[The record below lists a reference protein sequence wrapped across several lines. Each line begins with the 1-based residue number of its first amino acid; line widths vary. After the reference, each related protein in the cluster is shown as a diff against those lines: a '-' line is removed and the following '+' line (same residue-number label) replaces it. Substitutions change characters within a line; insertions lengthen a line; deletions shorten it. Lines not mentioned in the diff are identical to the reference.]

1 MSQNSLNI
9 YLTKNNNFIPTVS
22 NPNVFVYNENGL
34 KNNAKWIKKNI
45 EQNDCNYVI
54 YDHNSCIYSVA
65 KKYLLEQDYY
75 IENITFKEKVNISIN
90 PFDCIRDISDIHF
103 MFLSFLHILWDE
115 NDDDIAAMSNLVD
128 AFANCVYTMFANQ
141 PEKLTMATLK
151 KMVYSVR
158 AVCAGENGTVSMID
172 AIFAN
177 IKDHES
183 MAFKYYNQFLLASGD
198 RKDEVAEKLAQ
209 AFDNL
214 TDIEVEMMSKTDQS
228 VITSFKP
235 KFKTAFFLNA
245 SNEKEEQ
252 SSKLLLTML
261 NYCMQKTQT
270 DNRVLFIIDNLQAKN
285 KLISLPQWLQ
295 NATDYGAN
303 YIIFSDDLAKFKE
316 DEIKTQYFRNIQQ
329 SIGASVLIHR
339 NESVI
344 KYQNK
349 LPATQ
354 EEMCEYAAIQQ
365 LATVI
370 IGETVSKD
378 DVLF

>member
-9 YLTKNNNFIPTVS
+9 YLTKNNSFEPMDT
-22 NPNVFVYNENGL
+22 NPNIFVYNENGL
-34 KNNAKWIKKNI
+34 ANNAKWIKKNI
-45 EQNDCNYVI
+45 ERNNCNYVI

-75 IENITFKEKVNISIN
+75 IENITFQNKVNVSIN

-115 NDDDIAAMSNLVD
+115 NDEDISAMSNLLD
-128 AFANCVYTMFANQ
+128 AFANCVYSMFIEQ

-151 KMVYSVR
+151 KMVYSIR
-158 AVCAGENGTVSMID
+158 AVCTADANSVSMVD

-177 IKDHES
+177 IKDQES
-183 MAFKYYNQFLLASGD
+183 MACKYYHQFLLAAGE
-198 RKDEVAEKLAQ
+198 RKDEVAEKLAC
-209 AFDNL
+209 AFDNMTEL
-214 TDIEVEMMSKTDQS
+214 EVEMMSKTDPS

-235 KFKTAFFLNA
+235 NFKTAFFLNA
-245 SNEKEEQ
+245 SNEQEEQ

-261 NYCMQKTQT
+261 NYCMQKTQEN
-270 DNRVLFIIDNLQAKN
+270 NRVLFIIDNLQADN

-295 NATDYGAN
+295 NATSYGAN

-316 DEIKTQYFRNIQQ
+316 DEVKTQYFRNIQQ
-329 SIGASVLIHR
+329 SIGASLLIHR

-349 LPATQ
+349 LPTTQ

-365 LATVI
+365 LATVLV
-370 IGETVSKD
+370 GDTVSKD
-378 DVLF
+378 DILF

>member
-9 YLTKNNNFIPTVS
+9 YLTKNNNFIPTDT

-34 KNNAKWIKKNI
+34 SNNAKWIKKNI

-54 YDHNSCIYSVA
+54 YDHNSCIYSIA

-75 IENITFKEKVNISIN
+75 IENITFQGKVSVSIN

-115 NDDDIAAMSNLVD
+115 NDEDISAMSNLLD
-128 AFANCVYTMFANQ
+128 AFANCVYSMFVEQ

-158 AVCAGENGTVSMID
+158 AVCTAESNSVAMVD

-177 IKDHES
+177 IKDKES
-183 MAFKYYNQFLLASGD
+183 MACKYYNQFLLASGD
-198 RKDEVAEKLAQ
+198 RKDEVAEKLAC
-209 AFDNL
+209 AFDNMTEL
-214 TDIEVEMMSKTDQS
+214 EVEMMSKTDS
-228 VITSFKP
+228 SIITSFKP

-245 SNEKEEQ
+245 SNAQEEQ

-261 NYCMQKTQT
+261 NYCMQKTQE
-270 DNRVLFIIDNLQAKN
+270 DNRVLFIIDNLQADN

-295 NATDYGAN
+295 NATSYGAN

-316 DEIKTQYFRNIQQ
+316 SDVKTQYFRNIQQ
-329 SIGASVLIHR
+329 SIGASLLIHR
-339 NESVI
+339 NDSVI

-349 LPATQ
+349 LPTTQ

-365 LATVI
+365 LATVL